1 MLQLADI
8 VAAVGDEY
16 RARFSGRMLPS
27 HLRALSDIELC
38 RTAVLGGHVHRC
50 ERCQRD
56 HHSYHS
62 CNNRSCPRCQG
73 ECSASWVAAQQQR
86 LLPCDYYLVTFTLP
100 QQLRALARS
109 HQKLVYAAMM
119 RCAAGALQTLC
130 LDERYLGARPA
141 MMAVLHTHSRDL
153 GYHPHVHILVSAG
166 GLTAAGSFRKPAQA
180 RFLVPGRVLSVL
192 FAAKLRDAIDAA
204 NFDEQVPDDK
214 VWHKRWVVHLQ
225 HAGRGQQVIDYL
237 GRYLLRPALPSSRLE
252 RFHAGIVTFR
262 FHSHRSGKTEHQSL
276 PAHVLLHRFLQHV
289 LPKGYHRVRYYGLLA
304 PSCKKKLEQAR
315 ALLLR
320 EAQTVEPTPV
330 TSDGDSVTAD
340 NAESPDARR
349 THRCPYCHHERAP
362 IVARIDRFRLRTHR
376 PRGPPA

>member
-16 RARFSGRMLPS
+16 RDRFAGRMLPS
-27 HLRALSDIELC
+27 HLRALSDIEHC

-50 ERCQRD
+50 ERCERE

-100 QQLRALARS
+100 QSLRALARG

-119 RCAAGALQTLC
+119 RCAAAALQTLC
-130 LDERYLGARPA
+130 LDDRYLGARPA

-153 GYHPHVHILVSAG
+153 GYHPHVHMLVSAG
-166 GLTAAGSFRKPAQA
+166 GLTADGNFRKPAQE

-192 FAAKLRDAIDAA
+192 FAAKLRDAIDTA
-204 NFDEQVPDDK
+204 NLGEQLPDDK
-214 VWHKRWVVHLQ
+214 VWRKRWVVHLQ

-237 GRYLLRPALPSSRLE
+237 GRYLLRPPLPSSRLE
-252 RFHAGIVTFR
+252 RFDNGIVTFR
-262 FHSHRSGKTEHQSL
+262 YRSHRTGKHERQSL
-276 PAHVLLHRFLQHV
+276 PAHALLHRFLQHV
-289 LPKGYHRVRYYGLLA
+289 LPKGHHRVRYYGLLA
-304 PSCKKKLEQAR
+304 PSCKEKLQHAR
-315 ALLLR
+315 TLLLQQ
-320 EAQTVEPTPV
+320 AQAVEPTSS
-330 TSDGDSVTAD
+330 TANADGVVAD
-340 NAESPDARR
+340 DAESKDSPHI
-349 THRCPYCHHERAP
+349 HRCPHCRHERAP
-362 IVARIDRFRLRTHR
+362 IVARIERLRFATNR
-376 PRGPPA
+376 PRGPPG